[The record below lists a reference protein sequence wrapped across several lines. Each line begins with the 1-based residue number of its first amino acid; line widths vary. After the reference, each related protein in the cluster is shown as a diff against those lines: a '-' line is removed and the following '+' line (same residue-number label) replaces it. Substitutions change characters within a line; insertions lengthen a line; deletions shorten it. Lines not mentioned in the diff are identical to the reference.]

1 MCWQQNLLSQLSCG
15 SLSIWFFSLQTVSM
29 TLSVSLLLIA
39 VCTVSSAWDLSP
51 LGLDSALI
59 SHVTLCGTRAIINI
73 LRQDVHQP
81 YSLLEASW
89 PERPKPFFSFVRPYP
104 SREPQ
109 VWKLL
114 DERHALS
121 HKNWITKC
129 PTSIFYYWSFP
140 QNFLTAFVMNFF
152 LVKII
157 SINLSTFPKI
167 L

>member
-1 MCWQQNLLSQLSCG
+1 MNISISRITTVNECWISLLYCGLFLRRLRMCWQQNLLSQLSCG
-15 SLSIWFFSLQTVSM
+15 SLSIWFFSLQAVSM
-29 TLSVSLLLIA
+29 TLFVSLLLVA

-73 LRQDVHQP
+73 PRQDVHQP

-114 DERHALS
+114 DERMLCLI
-121 HKNWITKC
+121 KTEL
-129 PTSIFYYWSFP
+129 
-140 QNFLTAFVMNFF
+140 QNV
-152 LVKII
+152 
-157 SINLSTFPKI
+157 
-167 L
+167 

>member
-1 MCWQQNLLSQLSCG
+1 
-15 SLSIWFFSLQTVSM
+15 M

-51 LGLDSALI
+51 LGLDSAVI

-89 PERPKPFFSFVRPYP
+89 PERPKPFFSFIRPYP

-121 HKNWITKC
+121 PKNFITKY

-140 QNFLTAFVMNFF
+140 PNFLTAFLMNFV
-152 LVKII
+152 LVQII
-157 SINLSTFPKI
+157 SINLSTLPRIFSK
-167 L
+167 

>member
-1 MCWQQNLLSQLSCG
+1 MIWIFPSKG
-15 SLSIWFFSLQTVSM
+15 SLLLMNAESHCCTVGCQNVLTTELIKPTQLWFTQHMVLQTVSM

-51 LGLDSALI
+51 LGLDSAVI

-114 DERHALS
+114 D
-121 HKNWITKC
+121 
-129 PTSIFYYWSFP
+129 
-140 QNFLTAFVMNFF
+140 
-152 LVKII
+152 
-157 SINLSTFPKI
+157 
-167 L
+167 